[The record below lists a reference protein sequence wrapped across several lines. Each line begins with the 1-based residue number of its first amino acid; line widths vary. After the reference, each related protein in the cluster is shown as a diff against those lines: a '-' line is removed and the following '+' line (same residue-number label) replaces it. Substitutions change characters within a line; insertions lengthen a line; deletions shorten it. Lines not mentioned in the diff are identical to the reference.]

1 MTRLQQGLATG
12 GMGPDRHFAEQQ
24 SPGPNVRFGSKADI
38 GTAQLD
44 PLYPRK
50 RTSVD
55 FVCLARSRERNG
67 VSEVEEHGTIV
78 TRV

>member
-44 PLYPRK
+44 VRFTPESGHPLTLSAWP
-50 RTSVD
+50 V
-55 FVCLARSRERNG
+55 LAKEMESPKLK
-67 VSEVEEHGTIV
+67 SAAQL
-78 TRV
+78 